1 MYMCTSCGYV
11 ADILNTY
18 TEWHPYGDGHASET
32 IADFYCPVCRQELEP
47 AEKCSICGEIKSLED
62 DVMYGGICD
71 ECLKNKA
78 KELDTVIECARFADE
93 KQNVEVS
100 SFLAYI
106 FSPAT
111 VDEILWEYFNNVCKS
126 ETIGFLLKGIYQKK
140 AETWARSDLSWFGDT
155 LEEVMKNEPKPA

>member
-1 MYMCTSCGYV
+1 MYICTSCGYIT
-11 ADILNTY
+11 DILKTY

-32 IADFYCPVCRQELEP
+32 IADFYCPICRQELEQ

-71 ECLKNKA
+71 ECLKDKA
-78 KELDTVIECARFADE
+78 KDLDAVIECAKLDAE
-93 KQNVEVS
+93 KQKVEVS

-126 ETIGFLLKGIYQKK
+126 ETIGFLLKGIYQEK
-140 AETWARSDLSWFGDT
+140 AEAWAKSDLSWFGDT
-155 LEEVMKNEPKPA
+155 LEEVMKNEQKGA